1 MLVQNAHLASFP
13 KRFRVGCVEEL
24 GLDTR
29 QRAQA
34 AFLSGPKQVN
44 VSDLLV
50 VPPEGSFAEAPNA
63 RRANADCGR
72 CHKGC
77 GAEIPNHSM
86 SHCEAYS
93 GNRAHGGEYS
103 NGQRVKMLA
112 AIAVFNLIPRNRFS
126 EGIMNNQPPM
136 PNTEPNAPAATAMT
150 KEMRAEANVKRESLH
165 LEWVPHTIR

>member
-1 MLVQNAHLASFP
+1 MLVQNAYLASFP

-50 VPPEGSFAEAPNA
+50 VPLEGSFAEAPNA
-63 RRANADCGR
+63 RRANVDCGR

-77 GAEIPNHSM
+77 GTEIRTTACPI
-86 SHCEAYS
+86 A
-93 GNRAHGGEYS
+93 RPT
-103 NGQRVKMLA
+103 LA
-112 AIAVFNLIPRNRFS
+112 TVL
-126 EGIMNNQPPM
+126 M
-136 PNTEPNAPAATAMT
+136 AARTAMGN
-150 KEMRAEANVKRESLH
+150 A
-165 LEWVPHTIR
+165 